1 MTIGST
7 RVGDLLDQFEAACAQ
22 LRAAIVDTPDASW
35 QAIAPDDGR
44 QVNVIAHHAA
54 SAHEAIADMVLSMV
68 NGRGPRISMD
78 QVNAGNAEHAQ
89 RAAHCT
95 RDEALAVHD
104 KGAQQAASVLRTLTD
119 EQLQIKGQ
127 FLVGGRESTVEQS
140 IEYVLIGHPRMH
152 ANSIRAAGTA

>member
-7 RVGDLLDQFEAACAQ
+7 RVTDLLSEFDAACAQ

-35 QAIAPDDGR
+35 HTVAPDDGR

-54 SAHEAIADMVLSMV
+54 SSHQPIAEMVLAMV
-68 NGRGPRISMD
+68 NGHGPSISMD
-78 QVNAGNAEHAQ
+78 QIHAGNADHAQ
-89 RAAHCT
+89 RAAQCS

-104 KGAQQAASVLRTLTD
+104 QGAQHAMGVLQTLTD
-119 EQLQIKGQ
+119 DQLQIKGQ

-140 IEYVLIGHPRMH
+140 IEFVLIGHPRMH
-152 ANSIRAAGTA
+152 AASIAAAMTV